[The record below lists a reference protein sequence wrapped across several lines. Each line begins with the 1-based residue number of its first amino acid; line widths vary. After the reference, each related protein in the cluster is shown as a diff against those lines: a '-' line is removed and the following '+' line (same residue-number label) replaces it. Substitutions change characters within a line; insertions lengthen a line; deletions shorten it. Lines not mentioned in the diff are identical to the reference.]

1 MLLKPGG
8 VENGKNLFEV
18 SKTNEKYWGWGN
30 LKKNNFPTVQNNT
43 EDLLNSFLKEV
54 PII

>member
-18 SKTNEKYWGWGN
+18 SKTNEKYWGGTR
-30 LKKNNFPTVQNNT
+30 KK
-43 EDLLNSFLKEV
+43 
-54 PII
+54 